1 MYAKDIGRKG
11 PCDMSSTPFPNI
23 DELLQRLLDNQIQP
37 EEMKRLQKAIRENP
51 QVRDYYIDS
60 MLTCAVIRRSSQVT
74 KELPESDLIQTLSVE
89 RSQGGSKRSVKHR
102 YLIAAI
108 LILGVL
114 ILVSLNLFRHGDQGP
129 AIGGLIDAYEAQ
141 WRGSR
146 PRPSESLYAGPYDLR
161 EGVAKI
167 ELGQGTSLLLEAPCQ
182 FELTSVG
189 EVTLRNGRL
198 VVVVPPQA
206 QGFRV
211 RTLTALITD
220 LGTEFG
226 VIAHSNGSTE
236 AHVLKGRISVSLDP
250 NRSSLPTSLVVNEGQ
265 ATTVD
270 AAGRTIQS
278 GLAARADLFLLQL
291 PPSSRSVSPSGRL
304 NLADIVG
311 GGNGRGTGTLERGID
326 LGTGQAFRHPPTTIR
341 RARQNKFRPT
351 LQFRSIDG
359 VFVPNRALGPVV
371 ISSTGLTFSE
381 CPRTLGSYYGGP
393 ANSGKFFDIP
403 SQQNYTAR
411 LNGISF
417 GTSRHPALPLHPNAG
432 ITFDLDQIRQDNQ
445 NIQIDRFTAV
455 CGVPKDLPQSQFSSA
470 DVWILLDGVVSL
482 HLRYP
487 PGRNVVEKVNVPIP
501 TQARFLTLAT
511 TCTGR
516 ADYSW
521 ILFGDPFLE
530 PSATAHAEPVT
541 EQDNAFFHWRKLNW
555 TVVFLTMFSSKGVL
569 PGLFETNKCLLFR
582 RLLS

>member
-1 MYAKDIGRKG
+1 
-11 PCDMSSTPFPNI
+11 MSRPPFPNI
-23 DELLQRLLDNQIQP
+23 DELLQRLLDDQIQP

-74 KELPESDLIQTLSVE
+74 KELSESDLIQTLSGE
-89 RSQGGSKRSVKHR
+89 GSQGGFERSLKHR
-102 YLIAAI
+102 YLIAAV

-114 ILVSLNLFRHGDQGP
+114 ILASLNLFRRRDQGP

-146 PRPSESLYAGPYDLR
+146 PRPGESLYVGPYDLR

-211 RTLTALITD
+211 RTLTALIAD

-226 VIAHSNGSTE
+226 VIAHSDGSTE

-265 ATTVD
+265 ATKVD

-278 GLAARADLFLLQL
+278 GLVARANFFLLQL
-291 PPSSRSVSPSGRL
+291 PPHRQTVSPSGRL
-304 NLADIVG
+304 NLADILG
-311 GGNGRGTGTLERGID
+311 GGKGRGTSTLERGID

-351 LQFRSIDG
+351 PQFRSIDG

-403 SQQNYTAR
+403 SQQIYTAR

-417 GTSRHPALPLHPNAG
+417 GTSKHPALNIHPNAG
-432 ITFDLDQIRQDNQ
+432 ITFDLDRIRKDNP
-445 NIQIDRFTAV
+445 NVQIDRFTAV
-455 CGVPKDLPQSQFSSA
+455 CGIPKDLPQPQFSTA

-482 HLRYP
+482 NLRYP
-487 PGRNVVEKVNVPIP
+487 PGRNIVEKVDVPIP
-501 TQARFLTLAT
+501 AKTRFLTLVT

-521 ILFGDPFLE
+521 VLFGDPFLA
-530 PSATAHAEPVT
+530 SAATAKAQLPILQNYEFI
-541 EQDNAFFHWRKLNW
+541 DFRKLYGLPY
-555 TVVFLTMFSSKGVL
+555 FPLCSAAKAFSSGPWSQNNIHSL
-569 PGLFETNKCLLFR
+569 GGFYHDR
-582 RLLS
+582 

>member
-1 MYAKDIGRKG
+1 
-11 PCDMSSTPFPNI
+11 MSSPPFPNI
-23 DELLQRLLDNQIQP
+23 DELLQRLLDDQIQP
-37 EEMKRLQKAIRENP
+37 EDMKRLQKAIRENP

-74 KELPESDLIQTLSVE
+74 KELSESDLIQTLSGE
-89 RSQGGSKRSVKHR
+89 GSQGGFKRSVKHR
-102 YLIAAI
+102 YLIAAV

-114 ILVSLNLFRHGDQGP
+114 ILASLNLFRHRDQGP

-141 WRGSR
+141 WGGSR

-167 ELGQGTSLLLEAPCQ
+167 ELGHGTSLLLEAPCQ

-198 VVVVPPQA
+198 VVMVPPQA
-206 QGFRV
+206 KGFRV
-211 RTLTALITD
+211 RTLTALIAD

-226 VIAHSNGSTE
+226 VIAHSDGSTE

-265 ATTVD
+265 ATKVD

-278 GLAARADLFLLQL
+278 GLVARADLFLLQL
-291 PPSSRSVSPSGRL
+291 PPHSQTVSLSGRL

-311 GGNGRGTGTLERGID
+311 GGKGRGASTLEQGIN

-341 RARQNKFRPT
+341 RARQNNFRPT
-351 LQFRSIDG
+351 PQFRSIDG
-359 VFVPNRALGPVV
+359 VFVPNGALGSVV

-403 SQQNYTAR
+403 SQQIYTAR

-417 GTSRHPALPLHPNAG
+417 GTSKHPALNIHPNAG
-432 ITFDLDQIRQDNQ
+432 ITFDLDRIRQDNP
-445 NIQIDRFTAV
+445 NVQIDRFTAV
-455 CGVPKDLPQSQFSSA
+455 CGVPKDLPQPQFSTA

-487 PGRNVVEKVNVPIP
+487 PGRNIVEKVDVSIP
-501 TQARFLTLAT
+501 AQTRFMTLVT

-521 ILFGDPFLE
+521 IFFGDPFLQ
-530 PSATAHAEPVT
+530 PATTTKAEPLT
-541 EQDNAFFHWRKLNW
+541 EPGYTFIDWRKLNW
-555 TVVFLTMFSSKGVL
+555 TAVFLAMFSSKGFYSEPWSQNNIRSL
-569 PGLFETNKCLLFR
+569 GGFYHDH
-582 RLLS
+582 